1 MIKEL
6 EEAKQAIEDIIFN
19 RTTAQYYMTRVDQI
33 LNIRG
38 NGWRLAI
45 VKDDREFTMAD
56 TRTFGFPIWQ
66 IYKYKAV
73 IWQADE

>member
-33 LNIRG
+33 LNLKGENWKLGIIG
-38 NGWRLAI
+38 IEEWEEDGIKMKLHKI
-45 VKDDREFTMAD
+45 V
-56 TRTFGFPIWQ
+56 
-66 IYKYKAV
+66 
-73 IWQADE
+73 WQAEE